1 MHIQKKIELI
11 IDFDQLNFKIN
22 DEVHSMFFGVFLIY
36 GHLIFTEVVFTQ
48 LLAMKIFFKDLL
60 TVILLKIVDNLHNIT
75 VKIGI
80 LQGK

>member
-36 GHLIFTEVVFTQ
+36 GHLISGLGVFVPNEE
-48 LLAMKIFFKDLL
+48 AKIPRM
-60 TVILLKIVDNLHNIT
+60 
-75 VKIGI
+75 VKN
-80 LQGK
+80 